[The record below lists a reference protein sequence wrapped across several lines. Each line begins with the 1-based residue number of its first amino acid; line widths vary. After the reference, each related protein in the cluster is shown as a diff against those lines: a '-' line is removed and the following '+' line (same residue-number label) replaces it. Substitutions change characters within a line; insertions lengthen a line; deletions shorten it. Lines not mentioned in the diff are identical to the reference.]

1 MNSKAKKLGKILVF
15 AALGLF
21 VLWAVFMVI
30 RYAVFQHSRTVAEGL
45 GEQFGAIGAVFGD
58 LHFYD
63 DKFTILWK
71 AAGWLVSWFAIGF
84 GALLILEG
92 IFKRKPFLFIAT
104 VAVVAGA
111 FTTISF
117 ISMSGDY
124 FYYIGKFA
132 GKNTFYMLGMLGYVC
147 LSILVFCL
155 AVAGAVLASKE
166 DEKCECCCCCEEKAE
181 EAKEEPA
188 QEEAPAEEPK
198 AEEEAPAEEAAPEE
212 APAEEEKP
220 AEEPAPEEAPAEEPA
235 AEEAPAEDAAEAPAD
250 EAK

>member
-188 QEEAPAEEPK
+188 QEEAAE
-198 AEEEAPAEEAAPEE
+198 EEAAPEE
-212 APAEEEKP
+212 ATAEEEKP